1 MKTKNYFSMMT
12 TLLTV
17 IAMSISFTACG
28 NDDSDDN
35 GGHTAG
41 KAVTVE
47 NLKGVWE
54 LCHVKG
60 STLNEDDEFITFD
73 RDVTTSAQ
81 DLAWLEQA
89 DFMDFVRY
97 EFTTDSRFLCH
108 TCQNGTFR
116 QTASCYYTISGQTIS
131 FVDAR
136 HSEQVQVSRLTD
148 TELIIH
154 NNDSEEGYDVYA
166 TFRKVN

>member
-1 MKTKNYFSMMT
+1 MKSKNYCSMMT
-12 TLLTV
+12 TLLMAIV
-17 IAMSISFTACG
+17 ISISFTACG

-108 TCQNGTFR
+108 TYQGGTFH
-116 QTASCYYTISGQTIS
+116 QTASCDFTISGQTIY
-131 FVDAR
+131 FVYAR
-136 HSEQVQVSRLTD
+136 HSEQAQVSSLTD

-154 NNDSEEGYDVYA
+154 DSISEEGYDVYA